1 MIDLFKK
8 KVLVVGLGM
17 TGVSTA
23 RFLVNQGAF
32 VTVTDMAKD
41 DELGDSGAIIRELGI
56 NMELGGHKNT
66 TFENAE
72 LIVLSPGVPHTISQL
87 QRARDKGVKVIGE
100 IELASKF
107 IDQPIVA
114 ITGTNG
120 KTTTTTLL
128 GDMLISSGFK
138 VFVGGNIGSPLI
150 GYVDRNKKAEIIV
163 LEVSSFQLD
172 TIESFKPKVSVMLNI
187 TKDHLDRYPD
197 FDAYVKSKC
206 RIFVNQDN
214 TDTAVL
220 NGFDPVIRKCTEN
233 ISSRKLFF
241 SSRQENEEGT
251 TVNGKSINLFFKS
264 SYKPKGPVTIDLTNT
279 EIKGKHDIENACAAS
294 LAALSVGGTPNG
306 LQTALNSFKGLSHR
320 LEYVSTVNDVE
331 YFNDSKA
338 TNVDAVVRALE
349 YFSGRVI
356 LIMGGRS
363 KEADFN
369 SLRGTVRH
377 LAKMIIAL
385 GESKEKIVS
394 SFNDILPVGT
404 ASTMRDAVYKAWEEA
419 KPGDVVLLSP
429 ACSSFDMYEDYAHR
443 GKVYCEAVKSLE
455 KIGEKACERR

>member
-1 MIDLFKK
+1 MFKK

-150 GYVDRNKKAEIIV
+150 G
-163 LEVSSFQLD
+163 
-172 TIESFKPKVSVMLNI
+172 
-187 TKDHLDRYPD
+187 
-197 FDAYVKSKC
+197 
-206 RIFVNQDN
+206 
-214 TDTAVL
+214 
-220 NGFDPVIRKCTEN
+220 
-233 ISSRKLFF
+233 
-241 SSRQENEEGT
+241 
-251 TVNGKSINLFFKS
+251 
-264 SYKPKGPVTIDLTNT
+264 
-279 EIKGKHDIENACAAS
+279 
-294 LAALSVGGTPNG
+294 
-306 LQTALNSFKGLSHR
+306 
-320 LEYVSTVNDVE
+320 
-331 YFNDSKA
+331 
-338 TNVDAVVRALE
+338 
-349 YFSGRVI
+349 
-356 LIMGGRS
+356 
-363 KEADFN
+363 
-369 SLRGTVRH
+369 
-377 LAKMIIAL
+377 
-385 GESKEKIVS
+385 
-394 SFNDILPVGT
+394 
-404 ASTMRDAVYKAWEEA
+404 
-419 KPGDVVLLSP
+419 
-429 ACSSFDMYEDYAHR
+429 
-443 GKVYCEAVKSLE
+443 
-455 KIGEKACERR
+455 

>member
-1 MIDLFKK
+1 MIDLIKK

-32 VTVTDMAKD
+32 VTVTDMAKE
-41 DELGDSGAIIRELGI
+41 DELGDSVAIIRELGI
-56 NMELGGHKNT
+56 NMELGGHRNT

-72 LIVLSPGVPHTISQL
+72 LIVLSPGVPHAISPIQG
-87 QRARDKGVKVIGE
+87 ARDKGIKVLGE

-107 IDQPIVA
+107 IDQPVIA

-128 GDMLISSGFK
+128 GEMLKSSGLK

-150 GYVDRNKKAEIIV
+150 GYVDRKIKAEIIV

-172 TIESFKPKVSVMLNI
+172 TIESFKPKVSVLLNI

-197 FDAYVKSKC
+197 FNAYAKSKC
-206 RIFVNQDN
+206 RIFENQDN
-214 TDTAVL
+214 TDIAVL
-220 NGFDPVIRKCTEN
+220 NGFDPLIRKCTEN

-241 SSRQENEEGT
+241 ASRQENEEGA
-251 TVNGKSINLFFKS
+251 TVNGKNINIIFKNS
-264 SYKPKGPVTIDLTNT
+264 FKTKGPITIDFTNT
-279 EIKGKHDIENACAAS
+279 EIKGKHDVENACAAC
-294 LAALSVGGTPNG
+294 LAALSAGGTRKG

-385 GESKEKIVS
+385 GESKEKIIS
-394 SFNDILPVGT
+394 SFNDIVPVNT
-404 ASTMRDAVYKAWEEA
+404 ALTMKAAVFIACEKA

-429 ACSSFDMYEDYAHR
+429 ACSSFDMYDDYAHR
-443 GKVYCEAVKSLE
+443 GKVFCEAVKSLD
-455 KIGEKACERR
+455 KIGVKSL